1 MPTVLATPVT
11 YLSHESATS
20 YMTSTTTYLVNATV
34 AHHPLVILFQEKDQD
49 ILGLVDDDLAHDDSD
64 SSSSSS
70 SSSSGDNL
78 PLGAKVGIGLGV
90 AVAVSII
97 VCFAY
102 YLLRRKRHMSEKAA
116 ALQMAQIQAHG
127 GGFGRDAA
135 CRSSVSSSALSH
147 DEVALARR
155 GDTAEGDPP
164 PAYEPSPRQLTPT
177 GDLADGAGAGAESP
191 PGSELS
197 SLRAQQEAIRQ
208 RILELERSG
217 ERPGDDRV

>member
-1 MPTVLATPVT
+1 
-11 YLSHESATS
+11 
-20 YMTSTTTYLVNATV
+20 MTQTTTYLVNATI
-34 AHHPLVILFQEKDQD
+34 AHHPIIVQFQEKDQD
-49 ILGLVDDDLAHDDSD
+49 ILGLVDDDLAHSDSD

-70 SSSSGDNL
+70 SSSSGDL
-78 PLGAKVGIGLGV
+78 PLGARVGIGLGV
-90 AVAVSII
+90 AAAVSII

-116 ALQMAQIQAHG
+116 ALHMAQMQTAHG
-127 GGFGRDAA
+127 DSFARDAA

-147 DEVALARR
+147 DEAALARR

-164 PAYEPSPRQLTPT
+164 PAYEPSPRQLSPT
-177 GDLADGAGAGAESP
+177 GDLADGAGPGAESP

-217 ERPGDDRV
+217 ERIGDDRV